1 MIHEPRNEAEITPTP
16 VGASAIVASVLRGD
30 EHFAREVTMSYRDET
45 DGQAGAAAAQTE
57 WHPEARALTDWELE
71 TDVMPVEYCRLLM
84 EISRQ
89 LK

>member
-1 MIHEPRNEAEITPTP
+1 MIHEPVNEVESGLAPT
-16 VGASAIVASVLRGD
+16 GASGLLASVLAGD
-30 EHFAREVTMSYRDET
+30 EHFASEVTMSYRDKA
-45 DGQAGAAAAQTE
+45 DGQAGVTSARTE
-57 WHPEARALTDWELE
+57 LRPDARALTEWELE

>member
-1 MIHEPRNEAEITPTP
+1 MIHEPRTETESTPTP
-16 VGASAIVASVLRGD
+16 VGASGIVTRVRRGN

-45 DGQAGAAAAQTE
+45 DGQAGATAAQTE
-57 WHPEARALTDWELE
+57 WHPEARALTEWELE

>member
-1 MIHEPRNEAEITPTP
+1 MIHEPVNEAEIACAPE
-16 VGASAIVASVLRGD
+16 SANEIVARVLAGSG
-30 EHFAREVTMSYRDET
+30 HFACEVTMSYRDKT
-45 DGQAGAAAAQTE
+45 DGQAGVPSARTE
-57 WHPEARALTDWELE
+57 WRSDARSLTEWEAD

>member
-1 MIHEPRNEAEITPTP
+1 MIHEPANDAEVVLAPGGANE
-16 VGASAIVASVLRGD
+16 IVARVLAGN
-30 EHFAREVTMSYRDET
+30 EHFACEVTMSYRDKT
-45 DGQAGAAAAQTE
+45 DGQAGVTTARTE
-57 WHPEARALTDWELE
+57 LRPDARALTEWELE

>member
-1 MIHEPRNEAEITPTP
+1 MIQEARSEAESTPTP
-16 VGASAIVASVLRGD
+16 VGASAIVTRALRGN
-30 EHFAREVTMSYRDET
+30 EQFEREGTMSYRDET
-45 DGQAGAAAAQTE
+45 DGQAGATAAQTE
-57 WHPEARALTDWELE
+57 WHTEARAVTEWELE